1 MADTKFSALTA
12 VTTPA
17 TTDEFAVN
25 QGGTSKKITAEQ
37 IRLFAVAPSNY
48 STASQA
54 ITANTVTY
62 LTGSG
67 VLIPTGG
74 IVVGQVYRWYI
85 GVSKTNAGT
94 ATPIWT
100 PRIGSAQ
107 TTADTTVL
115 TITGTA
121 QVATTSG
128 TLIVVICH
136 VRTAS
141 ATGVIVGSVNTGAA
155 SFGIGGNVV
164 SGSFD
169 TTGKAGQR
177 FGLCVNSGA
186 SAAWTVNSVSGEIT

>member
-1 MADTKFSALTA
+1 MPDTKISALTA
-12 VTTPA
+12 VA
-17 TTDEFAVN
+17 SIEAADEFAVN
-25 QGGTSKKITAEQ
+25 EAGVSKKATAAQ
-37 IRLFAVAPSNY
+37 IETYINKTPNF
-48 STASQA
+48 STAAQS

-62 LTGSG
+62 LTNSG
-67 VLIPTGG
+67 ILIPPEG
-74 IVVGQVYRWYI
+74 IVAGQMYRWYLGI
-85 GVSKTNAGT
+85 SKTAAGT

-121 QVATTSG
+121 QVATLSG
-128 TLIVVICH
+128 SLIIITCLI
-136 VRTAS
+136 RTAS

-177 FGLCVNSGA
+177 FGICVNSGA
-186 SAAWTVNSVSGEIT
+186 SAAWTVNAVKAEIT